1 MKMRNKTS
9 YSCKTQSGAVLVIGL
24 ILLVA
29 MTLIGVTAMKLT
41 TLDERIAANTQT
53 RTAVFQAAESILI
66 ETVNYDDVLKCSRE
80 HCDCLPDPD
89 KHQID
94 ADCKSKNWA
103 KKNEYKTV
111 SGEDAPA
118 VSAVGGMRFERNVNI
133 FGNSIGSGSEVA
145 GRLVRIEAIS
155 GGGSPVK
162 AKHNLEVAPVGL
174 RKK

>member
-1 MKMRNKTS
+1 M
-9 YSCKTQSGAVLVIGL
+9 VVGL
-24 ILLVA
+24 ILLIA

-53 RTAVFQAAESILI
+53 RTAVFQAAESMLM
-66 ETVNYDDVLKCSRE
+66 ETVDYDDVLKCSRE
-80 HCDCLPDPD
+80 HCDCLPDADTHKVDTDCVD
-89 KHQID
+89 K
-94 ADCKSKNWA
+94 KWA
-103 KKNEYKTV
+103 KEGKYETV
-111 SGEDAPA
+111 SGEGAPA

-155 GGGSPVK
+155 GGDSSVI